1 MSKSLPKFGKFSDIT
16 SLNKLSVPFT
26 LYSSE
31 IPVIRISFLLAVLYR
46 LCRLS
51 LPTLFF
57 LFFLFRLGY
66 FKIPILYLIDS
77 FFSLFY
83 SSSDV
88 LYWFFHFIHWS
99 LQFQNFCWFFFLYSF
114 YSFLKFQPFIK
125 CWLCVVYLILLSFI
139 SLFSC
144 GSPSSLKQLFWIFLL
159 GEYKSQI
166 SIILYCYRKI
176 IMIFCDVFLLF
187 FVFFGVLKYI
197 QIWSSSHLFQFLLTA
212 FRTEITFISSAIDS
226 EVFSVLR
233 FFTSCSL
240 LWQNS

>member
-51 LPTLFF
+51 LPTFFF

-88 LYWFFHFIHWS
+88 LY
-99 LQFQNFCWFFFLYSF
+99 
-114 YSFLKFQPFIK
+114 
-125 CWLCVVYLILLSFI
+125 
-139 SLFSC
+139 
-144 GSPSSLKQLFWIFLL
+144 
-159 GEYKSQI
+159 
-166 SIILYCYRKI
+166 
-176 IMIFCDVFLLF
+176 
-187 FVFFGVLKYI
+187 
-197 QIWSSSHLFQFLLTA
+197 
-212 FRTEITFISSAIDS
+212 
-226 EVFSVLR
+226 
-233 FFTSCSL
+233 
-240 LWQNS
+240 